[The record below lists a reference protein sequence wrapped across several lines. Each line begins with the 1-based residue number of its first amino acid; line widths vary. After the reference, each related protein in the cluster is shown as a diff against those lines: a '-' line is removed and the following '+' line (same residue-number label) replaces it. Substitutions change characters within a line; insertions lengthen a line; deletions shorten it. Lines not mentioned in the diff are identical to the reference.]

1 MPLPG
6 RVVIANAAF
15 VSLLL
20 LNLNCPAQE
29 SAPIPLSIEEVV
41 KMHDAGFTDDV
52 LITQIRKNG
61 KAFHLNTDEMLDLRK
76 AGLSNDVINFLVDPS
91 RPYVPPAAP
100 AHTEGPPASPP
111 KPARQYPA
119 DEIAAKVPP
128 EPGLYW
134 SSGGRLVRIELK
146 LLLSQVTGGLGKLA
160 KGKGIAYL
168 VGTAASLRINDPSPV
183 FYLRLAEG
191 KGAVEDAVLIEFE
204 HKSGRREAEIGPKPD
219 KPELKADA
227 IRPVETK
234 EVGPQLFRI
243 NSSKLDPGEYAFF
256 LVGTADPA
264 KGSAGKGY
272 DFGIDAAKP
281 APGK

>member
-1 MPLPG
+1 
-6 RVVIANAAF
+6 VVIAKAAF
-15 VSLLL
+15 VSLLF
-20 LNLNCPAQE
+20 LNLNCPAQD
-29 SAPIPLSIEEVV
+29 SAPAPLSIEEVV
-41 KMHDAGFTDDV
+41 KMHDAGFSDDV
-52 LITQIRKNG
+52 LITQIKKNG
-61 KAFHLNTDEMLDLRK
+61 KGFHLNTDEMLDLKK
-76 AGLSNDVINFLVDPS
+76 AGLSESVINFLVDPS
-91 RPYVPPAAP
+91 RPYTPAAAP
-100 AHTEGPPASPP
+100 AGAGGPPPPPP
-111 KPARQYPA
+111 KEPRHYPP

-134 SSGGRLVRIELK
+134 SSGARLVRIELK
-146 LLLSQVTGGLGKLA
+146 LFLSQVNGGFGKLS
-160 KGKGIAYL
+160 KGKGVAYL
-168 VGTAASLRINDPSPV
+168 VGTAGSLRINNPSPV

-191 KGAVEDAVLIEFE
+191 KGGVEDAVLVEFE
-204 HKSGRREAEIGPKPD
+204 RKSGRREVEIGPKPD

-243 NSSKLDPGEYAFF
+243 NSSKLDAGEYAFF

>member
-6 RVVIANAAF
+6 RVVIAKAAF

-20 LNLNCPAQE
+20 LNLNCPAQD
-29 SAPIPLSIEEVV
+29 SAPAPLSVEDVV
-41 KMHDAGFTDDV
+41 KMHDAGFSDDI

-76 AGLSNDVINFLVDPS
+76 AGLSDPVIDFLIDPS
-91 RPYVPPAAP
+91 RPYTPPSAP
-100 AHTEGPPASPP
+100 AGAGGAPLPPP
-111 KPARQYPA
+111 KEPRHYPP

-146 LLLSQVTGGLGKLA
+146 LFLSQVSGGLGKLA
-160 KGKGIAYL
+160 KGKGVAYL
-168 VGTAASLRINDPSPV
+168 VGTAASVRINDPSPV
-183 FYLRLAEG
+183 FYFRLAEG
-191 KGAVEDAVLIEFE
+191 KGSVEDAVPVEFE
-204 HKSGRREAEIGPKPD
+204 RKSGRREVEIGPKPD

-227 IRPVETK
+227 IRSVETK
-234 EVGPQLFRI
+234 EVSPQLFRI

-272 DFGIDAAKP
+272 DFGIDAPKP
-281 APGK
+281 APKK